1 MTALLCSRC
10 ANDEALHFF
19 NGDSLCHSCF
29 ASSIGASVSTVVAMG
44 PATVARIDPTPVP
57 TFHVEEDLK
66 FWGSFFALAGVLG
79 GLALIWAAGTMQ
91 NRLLTTGWGAAGV
104 DTTMLTLGVLAVVQ
118 GLFMRSVLRAG
129 AEVIQILRDLKR
141 H

>member
-1 MTALLCSRC
+1 MNALIFSRC

-29 ASSIGASVSTVVAMG
+29 ASSIGTSVSTVVAMG
-44 PATVARIDPTPVP
+44 PATVARIEPSPAPV
-57 TFHVEEDLK
+57 FHVEEDLK

-104 DTTMLTLGVLAVVQ
+104 DTTMLTIGVLAVVQ

-129 AEVIQILRDLKR
+129 AEVIALLRDLKR

>member
-1 MTALLCSRC
+1 MCSRC

-29 ASSIGASVSTVVAMG
+29 AASIGTSVSAVVAMG
-44 PATVARIDPTPVP
+44 PATVARIDPAPLQ
-57 TFHVEEDLK
+57 TFHPEEDLR

-79 GLALIWAAGTMQ
+79 GLALIWAAGTTQ
-91 NRLLTTGWGAAGV
+91 NRLLTTGWGTAGV
-104 DTTMLTLGVLAVVQ
+104 DTTMLTIGVLAVVQ

-129 AEVIQILRDLKR
+129 AEVIALLRGLKP
-141 H
+141 

>member
-1 MTALLCSRC
+1 
-10 ANDEALHFF
+10 
-19 NGDSLCHSCF
+19 
-29 ASSIGASVSTVVAMG
+29 MG

-91 NRLLTTGWGAAGV
+91 NRLLTTAWGAAGV

>member
-1 MTALLCSRC
+1 
-10 ANDEALHFF
+10 
-19 NGDSLCHSCF
+19 
-29 ASSIGASVSTVVAMG
+29 
-44 PATVARIDPTPVP
+44 VP

-104 DTTMLTLGVLAVVQ
+104 DTTMLTMVYW
-118 GLFMRSVLRAG
+118 RSSRDCSC
-129 AEVIQILRDLKR
+129 EVSCGGRRSHCSFCVI
-141 H
+141 

>member
-1 MTALLCSRC
+1 MSVQLCSRC

-29 ASSIGASVSTVVAMG
+29 ASSIGTSVSTVVAMG
-44 PATVARIDPTPVP
+44 PATVARIHPEPLQ
-57 TFHVEEDLK
+57 TFHVEEDLR

-91 NRLLTTGWGAAGV
+91 NRLITTGWVAAGV
-104 DTTMLTLGVLAVVQ
+104 DTVMLVIGVLAVVQ

-129 AEVIQILRDLKR
+129 AEVVALLRGMK